1 MLARGLLLAG
11 AAATIVACLLTWV
24 TIDGPSLVLGLVGAE
39 VSPGDRTVTG
49 LDTPLWPFLVGTA
62 VVVAALALLE
72 RARRVLLVVG
82 LLVTAAGAALLVYM
96 ANVIEIETRGDSGLE
111 QAAADALLT
120 SSVGPGTPLLLAA
133 GVAIVAGS
141 LLLRR

>member
-1 MLARGLLLAG
+1 MLARVLLLAG

-49 LDTPLWPFLVGTA
+49 LDTALWPLLVGTA
-62 VVVAALALLE
+62 VVVAALALLG
-72 RARRVLLVVG
+72 RARRVLLVIG
-82 LLVTAAGAALLVYM
+82 LLATAAGAALLFYV
-96 ANVIEIETRGDSGLE
+96 ANVIEIETRDDSRLE

-120 SSVGPGTPLLLAA
+120 SSLGPGTPLLLAA

>member
-1 MLARGLLLAG
+1 MLGRVLLLAG

-49 LDTPLWPFLVGTA
+49 LDTPLWPLLAGTA
-62 VVVAALALLE
+62 VIVAALALLG
-72 RARRVLLVVG
+72 RARRVVLVVG

-96 ANVIEIETRGDSGLE
+96 ANVIEIETRGDSRLE